1 MRSPSST
8 RMLQRASVAALTALT
23 LLAPPVRAAEPA
35 AASDEAIKLDKAR
48 TLYAA
53 DQYLPAAE
61 IFEDLHARSK
71 NPQYLYYAGLAR
83 EGAGHEAH
91 AIRHWQTALTL
102 GLDPEFKPKAE
113 TRLAQAKARTA
124 AFTVTVDPPG
134 LATDATLELTPASGN
149 RRTISLP
156 LADLPVH
163 LDPGDWIIK
172 FTPKN
177 SAYSPEELT
186 LNVPRGTQQIS
197 QKISPKAA
205 LHPVIFEL
213 TPKPANLSDRGI
225 KVTIKDPDGLT
236 PDQPIPVTE
245 NPFTADLRPGT
256 WHYTLETPGHPP
268 ITNTFTVTANTSIV
282 PIPLAAETT
291 RTQRPPHQT
300 DPQKTRPRPRRQL
313 DRPDH
318 PRRSSHR
325 LGRQRRKRHRQP
337 RWHLGRRIS
346 QSAQR
351 SLPRRYD
358 PDRRRRGLVVRR
370 RSRQFPH
377 ISTWL
382 VWRPRRRTRSRGR
395 RLHMEHRE
403 LCRYPRSPI

>member
-282 PIPLAAETT
+282 PIPLAAADDPNPTPSSPN
-291 RTQRPPHQT
+291 RPAKNSP
-300 DPQKTRPRPRRQL
+300 
-313 DRPDH
+313 
-318 PRRSSHR
+318 
-325 LGRQRRKRHRQP
+325 
-337 RWHLGRRIS
+337 
-346 QSAQR
+346 SA
-351 SLPRRYD
+351 SASALYCP
-358 PDRRRRGLVVRR
+358 
-370 RSRQFPH
+370 
-377 ISTWL
+377 
-382 VWRPRRRTRSRGR
+382 
-395 RLHMEHRE
+395 
-403 LCRYPRSPI
+403 